1 MEKMSYDYYICNLS
15 VTPFR
20 RTKDPVIKEVFC
32 NGNQQLFLCVG
43 KSGGGYEGLLL
54 QQYLVA
60 ELEKG
65 DD

>member
-20 RTKDPVIKEVFC
+20 RTKDPVIKEVVC
-32 NGNQQLFLCVG
+32 NGNSNYSCVLESLEEAM
-43 KSGGGYEGLLL
+43 KDVLL
-54 QQYLVA
+54 QQYPAA
-60 ELEKG
+60 ELEEG